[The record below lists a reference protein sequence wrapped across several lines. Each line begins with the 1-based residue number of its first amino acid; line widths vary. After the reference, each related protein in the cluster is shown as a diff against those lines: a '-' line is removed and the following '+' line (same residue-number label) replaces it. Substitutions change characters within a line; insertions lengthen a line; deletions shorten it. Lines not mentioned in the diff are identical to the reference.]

1 MEYEESRSFFS
12 NRATARLAYI
22 VRVTYSSRRY
32 SVSDIRGVLVTVFLS
47 STD

>member
-1 MEYEESRSFFS
+1 MKKVAASFP
-12 NRATARLAYI
+12 TGL
-22 VRVTYSSRRY
+22 RVTYSSRRY